1 MEKEGARRWA
11 RGIVWRSWVLW
22 SEAVSKSAQL
32 MWRKVAI
39 DWQNDI
45 GNGSGIVVGTGKDTE
60 FGVIFSMMQDVEE
73 KRTPLQLDMDDLAKQ
88 LSIFSFIVIG
98 FIVLIGVIQKRDW
111 LEMFTIGGEFLVI
124 TLDSHG
130 FGTHSPAPVSLAVA
144 AIPEGLPIVTTVTL
158 ALGVLRMSR
167 RKAIVK
173 KLPSVEALG
182 SVSVICSDKTGML
195 LNSPRCRPHAHK
207 TKTQG
212 TLTKNEMTVTH
223 MYSVDELVDLTA
235 HLNAT
240 SPYSPRRPDS
250 QQLWISPALHKVAL
264 VGSLC
269 NDAFKNDQGIN
280 VGQATEVALLNVL
293 PVLKTEDQRKV
304 GSFYIC
310 ILCILLTTPGRTLS
324 GNPRYLLAR
333 KQRPCLLP
341 DPSTTLPTWSFSKAP
356 LNKLLL
362 NVDTTTSP
370 TPPLPPLTPQPKK
383 SFWTE
388 LWRFPNAAYESLPWR
403 TDFLERAT
411 TSSPTISCLLVLK
424 Q

>member
-1 MEKEGARRWA
+1 
-11 RGIVWRSWVLW
+11 
-22 SEAVSKSAQL
+22 
-32 MWRKVAI
+32 
-39 DWQNDI
+39 
-45 GNGSGIVVGTGKDTE
+45 
-60 FGVIFSMMQDVEE
+60 MMQDVEE

-111 LEMFTIGGEFLVI
+111 LEMFTIGGELGLYSKSWVRNSFP
-124 TLDSHG
+124 
-130 FGTHSPAPVSLAVA
+130 FPVSLAVA

-182 SVSVICSDKTGML
+182 SVSVICSDKTGMS
-195 LNSPRCRPHAHK
+195 LNSLRCAGAAGRTLTNIAK
-207 TKTQG
+207 TLG

-223 MYSVDELVDLTA
+223 MYSVDELVDLTP

-240 SPYSPRRPDS
+240 SPYGPRRPDS
-250 QQLWISPALHKVAL
+250 QQLWISPALLKVAL

-304 GSFYIC
+304 GLFLHFAFC
-310 ILCILLTTPGRTLS
+310 VLC
-324 GNPRYLLAR
+324 
-333 KQRPCLLP
+333 
-341 DPSTTLPTWSFSKAP
+341 
-356 LNKLLL
+356 
-362 NVDTTTSP
+362 
-370 TPPLPPLTPQPKK
+370 
-383 SFWTE
+383 
-388 LWRFPNAAYESLPWR
+388 
-403 TDFLERAT
+403 
-411 TSSPTISCLLVLK
+411 
-424 Q
+424 